1 VNKVPAREGE
11 EKVIQREITCG
22 NLRLTKLPRLE
33 KETAR
38 GKRRET
44 AWKQGVIKTSHGKSK
59 ESDKKRRKEKDL
71 NPRLGYRKVTTQKKL
86 PSRTICIDEVRSV
99 SSSRANRML
108 RLRRSFARSRLGRTR
123 RTAALSST
131 VLSSLISDHF
141 YFRESNIEHPC
152 LRTGVL
158 SQPTLLVSVII
169 TTSW

>member
-1 VNKVPAREGE
+1 LGTGSGSDPVVPNDHACRLVEWVNKVPAREGE

-71 NPRLGYRKVTTQKKL
+71 NPRLGYRKVTTQKNYHL
-86 PSRTICIDEVRSV
+86 AR
-99 SSSRANRML
+99 
-108 RLRRSFARSRLGRTR
+108 FALMK
-123 RTAALSST
+123 
-131 VLSSLISDHF
+131 
-141 YFRESNIEHPC
+141 
-152 LRTGVL
+152 
-158 SQPTLLVSVII
+158 
-169 TTSW
+169 